1 MNAELQILTV
11 GHKAE
16 ALWSH
21 VNRNDF
27 FLWGGHQFNFF
38 HKHLY
43 SSEKKH
49 EQKKKEEDEG
59 HTIKKITSKK
69 FF

>member
-1 MNAELQILTV
+1 MNTELQIL
-11 GHKAE
+11 KLEYNAE
-16 ALWSH
+16 ELWSH
-21 VNRNDF
+21 LNGNDF

-49 EQKKKEEDEG
+49 GQKEKEEDEG